1 MVAFGKSMGG
11 GRRSAPRA
19 MTPMVATVSTL
30 TRSHSAVVVNVSTSG
45 ARLRGSELPK
55 MGEDL
60 VVSIET
66 VQAFG
71 TVIWCDQGEAGI
83 EFDPPLDLDE
93 EALLRRRMALLQGL
107 PLSTRFAFET
117 WVEGC
122 GR

>member
-11 GRRSAPRA
+11 GRRSAPRET
-19 MTPMVATVSTL
+19 TPMVATVSTL

-45 ARLRGSELPK
+45 ARLRGAELPK

>member
-1 MVAFGKSMGG
+1 MVAFGKSQGG

-19 MTPMVATVSTL
+19 STPMLATVSTL

-45 ARLRGSELPK
+45 ARLRGSDLPS
-55 MGEDL
+55 MSEDL
-60 VVSIET
+60 VVNIET

-71 TVIWCDQGEAGI
+71 TVIWSEQGEAGI
-83 EFDPPLDLDE
+83 EFDPPLNLDE
-93 EALLRRRMALLQGL
+93 EALLRRRMALTQGL
-107 PLSTRFAFET
+107 PLATRFAFEN